1 MVFKRRDRRS
11 IWQAVADFFYPKG
24 GWSRAFRYIQHR
36 LHRLPDPPHKIARGL
51 FAGVFTSFSPIFGMH
66 FVIAVLLAKVMRGN
80 MAAAL
85 LGTFFGNPVTFPI
98 IAPLSIKLGQW
109 MLGRPH
115 GDPENS
121 HLIAKFADAGREINT
136 NIWALFTDAEAH
148 WSSIDGFYHSIFLP
162 YLIGGIIPG
171 IISGLVVYYLSVP
184 LIAVYQKRRRGRLK
198 KKLDE
203 VRRKAAKKAD
213 GAV

>member
-1 MVFKRRDRRS
+1 MVFKRRDRRPF
-11 IWQAVADFFYPKG
+11 WQAVADFFYPKG
-24 GWSRAFRYIQHR
+24 GWSRAFRYVQHR

-66 FVIAVLLAKVMRGN
+66 FVIAILLAKLMRAN

-98 IAPLSIKLGQW
+98 IAPISIKLGQW
-109 MLGRPH
+109 MMGRPRGH
-115 GDPENS
+115 PENS
-121 HLIAKFADAGREINT
+121 HLIEKFTDAGREINA
-136 NIWALFTDAEAH
+136 NFWAMFTDAEVH
-148 WSSIDGFYHSIFLP
+148 WGKLDGFYHSLFLP

-171 IISGLVVYYLSVP
+171 IISGLIVYYLSVP

-203 VRRKAAKKAD
+203 LRKKAAKKAD
-213 GAV
+213 GAT